1 MLHEA
6 MELRTDKRAE
16 WGSIDGYR
24 NITMS
29 NIPNDAA
36 EFSKIKATRLGKK
49 LGRGGDEGKTSE

>member
-1 MLHEA
+1 
-6 MELRTDKRAE
+6 MELLTDKRAE
-16 WGSIDGYR
+16 WGSIDSYR